1 MATNAQKHILRTRL
15 IVMNFLQFAVWGA
28 YLTSQGRY
36 LGSVGLGPSI
46 GWFYSIQGIVS
57 IFMPA
62 IMGIIA
68 DKWIQAQK
76 MYGLCHLNAA
86 IFMIAAGLYG
96 LNAGDQPQ
104 LWILFTLYSLS
115 VAFYMPTLAL
125 SYSVSYNAL
134 ERAGMDTVKDFPPI
148 RVFGTVG
155 FICSMWFVDLMG
167 YMAGPAQYIV
177 SAILGF
183 VLGNYAFSLPPCPI
197 AVGKESASFADALGL
212 GAFKLFKD
220 RQMAIF
226 FIFSLLLGAALQ
238 ITNSFANPFLGDFG
252 SVPEYEHTFGVE
264 HSGILISL
272 SQMSETLCILL
283 IPFCLRRWGIKKVML
298 IAMIAWVLRFAFFGL
313 GNPGEG
319 VWLFVLSMI
328 VYGVAFDFFNIS
340 GSLFVDQNTSTSMR
354 SSAQGLFML
363 MTNGIGAAVGT
374 LAAQAVVNVLVN
386 AHPAETQ
393 AVERMWGWQASWY
406 VFAAYSLIVAV
417 LFAVLFKYRHNPQN

>member
-1 MATNAQKHILRTRL
+1 MATKANKHILRTRL
-15 IVMNFLQFAVWGA
+15 IGMNFLQFAVWGA

-36 LGSVGLGPSI
+36 LGSVGLGQSI

-86 IFMIAAGLYG
+86 IFMLAAGLYG

-167 YMAGPAQYIV
+167 YMDGPAQYIA
-177 SAILGF
+177 STILSHGTH
-183 VLGNYAFSLPPCPI
+183 G
-197 AVGKESASFADALGL
+197 
-212 GAFKLFKD
+212 
-220 RQMAIF
+220 
-226 FIFSLLLGAALQ
+226 
-238 ITNSFANPFLGDFG
+238 
-252 SVPEYEHTFGVE
+252 HT
-264 HSGILISL
+264 
-272 SQMSETLCILL
+272 
-283 IPFCLRRWGIKKVML
+283 
-298 IAMIAWVLRFAFFGL
+298 
-313 GNPGEG
+313 
-319 VWLFVLSMI
+319 
-328 VYGVAFDFFNIS
+328 
-340 GSLFVDQNTSTSMR
+340 
-354 SSAQGLFML
+354 
-363 MTNGIGAAVGT
+363 
-374 LAAQAVVNVLVN
+374 
-386 AHPAETQ
+386 
-393 AVERMWGWQASWY
+393 
-406 VFAAYSLIVAV
+406 
-417 LFAVLFKYRHNPQN
+417 